1 MRKVAVFG
9 QTYTVNA
16 NKEIKILLASLEKY
30 GIEIYLEEVFC
41 KALIELSDFIV
52 L

>member
-41 KALIELSDFIV
+41 KALIEIQHLEK
-52 L
+52 

>member
-16 NKEIKILLASLEKY
+16 NKEIKMFFEGLHDND
-30 GIEIYLEEVFC
+30 
-41 KALIELSDFIV
+41 DF
-52 L
+52 